1 MKPTKSDTEI
11 NREEINDYSE
21 DSTKQ
26 YLNEVAQI
34 PFLTNEEQTEL
45 LEKIAKGDSAAKQ
58 KLVKSYLRLVVTI
71 AKYYTNR
78 GIPFLDLIQEG
89 NIGLINAV
97 NKYDISKKTNFT
109 HYAVQGI
116 KIAIK
121 HYIYHN
127 DSSDNIPEYLKERI
141 TKYKLACRH
150 LEIKLMR
157 EPSIHEIAE
166 YLNFTEEQVKN
177 IIKYSQEQ
185 TISLYSH
192 LDDEKNTEIGDSIPS
207 DYSLEDEITYMD
219 LKRIIK
225 DFIKNSNLTPKQ
237 EQVLISHYGLNGDEP
252 KRLTEIGLS
261 RGVSRA
267 AISSLHCIGLKKLR
281 NLATKYCL
289 NTFIES
295 PPNIPA
301 TKEKPLEDLFYF
313 FEGQDRNLVIEA
325 VKMLDVKYLI
335 VCKRLFGK
343 YFINPIP
350 YQNRESDMITFKTT
364 VIDLIKENMI
374 NPMVPN
380 TINERIKIDPKT
392 PTTSYKLSY
401 QIKKKN

>member
-11 NREEINDYSE
+11 NREEISSYSE

-34 PFLTNEEQTEL
+34 PFLTNDEQTEL

-78 GIPFLDLIQEG
+78 GIPFLDLVQEG

-109 HYAVQGI
+109 SYVLRGI

-121 HYIYHN
+121 HYIYYI
-127 DSSDNIPEYLKERI
+127 DSSDNIAGYLKERI
-141 TKYKLACRH
+141 TKYKFAHRH
-150 LEIKLMR
+150 LETKLMR

-185 TISLYSH
+185 TISLSSH
-192 LDDEKNTEIGDSIPS
+192 LDDEKNTEIGDFIAS
-207 DYSLEDEITYMD
+207 DYSLEDDIIYMD

-252 KRLTEIGLS
+252 KSLTEIGNS
-261 RGVSRA
+261 MGVSRSA
-267 AISSLHCIGLKKLR
+267 TSSLHCIGLEKLR
-281 NLATKYCL
+281 KLATKYCL

-295 PPNIPA
+295 HPNIPA
-301 TKEKPLEDLFYF
+301 AKEKPLEDLFYF

-335 VCKRLFGK
+335 VCERLFGE

-350 YQNRESDMITFKTT
+350 YRNRESDLITFKTT
-364 VIDLIKENMI
+364 VINLIEENMV
-374 NPMVPN
+374 NPTVQN
-380 TINERIKIDPKT
+380 TINERIEIDPKP
-392 PTTSYKLSY
+392 PTTPYKLSY